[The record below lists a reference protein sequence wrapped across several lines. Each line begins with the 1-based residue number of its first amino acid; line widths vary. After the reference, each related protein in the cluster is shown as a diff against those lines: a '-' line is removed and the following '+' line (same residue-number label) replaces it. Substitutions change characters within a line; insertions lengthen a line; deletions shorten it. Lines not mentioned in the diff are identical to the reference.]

1 MQPAKTIKEKIRH
14 SLHLERALRL
24 VWQSAPGW
32 TAANFGLILIQGLL
46 PLVSLYL
53 MKLIVDAVTAGLLAP
68 DKTDSLKKVTLLILL
83 AAAVALFAAGC
94 RSLTEIVKEAQ
105 TQVVT
110 DHVADV
116 IHGKSVA
123 VDLSY
128 YEDPKYYDTLHRAQQ
143 EATYRPTSI
152 MTSLTQFGQSGIS
165 LLALA
170 GLLISFRWWFAAM
183 LFVATVPGVLL
194 RLKYAKQMY
203 DWQRRHTQAE
213 RRADYYHWM
222 LTDGGHAQEI
232 RLFGLG
238 ALFMDWFREL
248 RKRLRVEK
256 LQISARRS
264 WADLITQ
271 ASATVAIFGALGFV
285 AYQAVAGTIT
295 IGDMVM
301 YYGAFQRAQG
311 SVQEIWSSLTTL
323 YEDNLFL
330 ANFNEF
336 LDLKPKLV
344 ELRPAA
350 LSPGPSR
357 PASSWIGSIFATPP
371 GKEPCCEDINLQ
383 ILPGQMV
390 ALVGENG
397 SGKTTLIKLLCRLYD
412 PVSGNMAI
420 DGIDLRQFDPV
431 AMRREVSVIL
441 QNYARYCLTA
451 RENIWL
457 GDISLPADD
466 DKIFDAARQ
475 TRADDFIQKLPR
487 GYETVLGHEFEDQ
500 GELSQGEWQ
509 KVALARAFLREAQLI
524 ILDEPTSWMDAR
536 AEYEIF
542 KSFRQMFKDRMVLL
556 ISHRFSTVR
565 VADYIFVLEN
575 GRIIESGAHS
585 DLMRGAQDMRG
596 YLKCR
601 RVLIDKE
608 SLSNLG
614 NCRRQLE
621 LPPLLKSNAP
631 LI

>member
-1 MQPAKTIKEKIRH
+1 MKPAETIKEKIRH

-24 VWQSAPGW
+24 VWRSAPGW

-53 MKLIVDAVTAGLLAP
+53 MKLIVDAVTAGLVAP
-68 DKTDSLKKVTLLILL
+68 EKSAALSKVIFLIAS
-83 AAAVALFAAGC
+83 AAAVVLFAACC

-123 VDLSY
+123 VDLEY

-152 MTSLTQFGQSGIS
+152 MNSLMQLGQNGIS

-170 GLLISFRWWFAAM
+170 GLLVSFRWWVAAM
-183 LFVATVPGVLL
+183 LFVATAPGVLM
-194 RLKYAKQMY
+194 RLKYAKKMY
-203 DWQRRHTQAE
+203 DWQRQHTQAE
-213 RRADYYHWM
+213 RRAYYYHWM
-222 LTDGGHAQEI
+222 LTDGSHAQEI

-238 ALFMDWFREL
+238 SLFMDWFREL
-248 RKRLRVEK
+248 RKKLRVEK

-264 WADLITQ
+264 LADLISQ
-271 ASATVAIFGALGFV
+271 ASATLAIFGALAFV
-285 AYQAVAGTIT
+285 AFQTIKGAIT

-311 SVQEIWSSLTTL
+311 SLQEIWTSLTSL

-330 ANFNEF
+330 ANFTEF
-336 LDLKPKLV
+336 LDLQPQIAGPLTPAPVPRPIKQGVLV
-344 ELRPAA
+344 KGVNFHYPTGERTVL
-350 LSPGPSR
+350 
-357 PASSWIGSIFATPP
+357 
-371 GKEPCCEDINLQ
+371 EDINLQ
-383 ILPGQMV
+383 ILPGQVV

-397 SGKTTLIKLLCRLYD
+397 SGKTSLIKLLCRLYD
-412 PVSGNMAI
+412 PVSGLITI
-420 DGIDLRQFDPV
+420 DGTDLRQFDPKTF
-431 AMRREVSVIL
+431 RGEVSVIL
-441 QNYARYCLTA
+441 QDYAHYCLTA

-457 GDISLPADD
+457 GDIGLNSRDE
-466 DKIFDAARQ
+466 KIFAAARQ
-475 TRADDFIQKLPR
+475 TGADDFIQKLPR

-500 GELSQGEWQ
+500 GELSVGEWQ

-536 AEYEIF
+536 AEYEVF
-542 KSFRQMFKDRMVLL
+542 KSFRQIFKGRMVLL

-565 VADYIFVLEN
+565 LADYIFVLGTREDN
-575 GRIIESGAHS
+575 RKRYS
-585 DLMRGAQDMRG
+585 
-596 YLKCR
+596 
-601 RVLIDKE
+601 
-608 SLSNLG
+608 
-614 NCRRQLE
+614 
-621 LPPLLKSNAP
+621 
-631 LI
+631 

>member
-1 MQPAKTIKEKIRH
+1 MQPPKTIRDRIRH

-46 PLVSLYL
+46 PLLSLYL
-53 MKLIVDAVTAGLLAP
+53 MKLIVDAVTIGLLAP
-68 DKTDSLKKVTLLILL
+68 DKTESLKKIILLILL
-83 AAAVALFAAGC
+83 AAAVALFAACC

-123 VDLSY
+123 VDLEY

-152 MTSLTQFGQSGIS
+152 MNSLMQLGQSGIS
-165 LLALA
+165 LVALA
-170 GLLISFRWWFAAM
+170 GLLVSFRWWVAAM
-183 LFVATVPGVLL
+183 LFLATVPGIFM
-194 RLKYAKQMY
+194 RLEYARQMY
-203 DWQRRHTQAE
+203 DWQSRHTPSS
-213 RRADYYHWM
+213 RRAYYYHGM
-222 LTDGGHAQEI
+222 LTGGGHAQEI

-238 ALFMDWFREL
+238 PLFMDRFREL
-248 RKRLRVEK
+248 RRTLRIEK
-256 LQISARRS
+256 LKISARRS
-264 WADLITQ
+264 LADLTTQ
-271 ASATVAIFGALGFV
+271 ASATLAIFGALAFV

-311 SVQEIWSSLTTL
+311 SLQEIWTSLTKL

-336 LDLKPKLV
+336 LELKPKLS
-344 ELRPAA
+344 EPLAPLAFP
-350 LSPGPSR
+350 SPIREGILLDRVNFRYPTGER
-357 PASSWIGSIFATPP
+357 TVL
-371 GKEPCCEDINLQ
+371 EDINLR
-383 ILPGQMV
+383 ISPGQMV

-412 PVSGNMAI
+412 PVSGRITI
-420 DGIDLRQFDPV
+420 DGNDLRQFDPQ
-431 AMRREVSVIL
+431 ALRQEFAVIL
-441 QNYARYCLTA
+441 QDYARYCLTA

-457 GDISLPADD
+457 GNIRLPAGDER
-466 DKIFDAARQ
+466 IIRAARQ
-475 TRADDFIQKLPR
+475 TKADDVIRKLPK

-536 AEYEIF
+536 AEYEVF
-542 KSFRQMFKDRMVLL
+542 ESFRQTFQGRMALL

-565 VADYIFVLEN
+565 LADYIYVLEG
-575 GRIIESGAHS
+575 GRIIEGGAHD
-585 DLMRGAQDMRG
+585 DLIRQGGKYAQLFEIQARS
-596 YLKCR
+596 Y
-601 RVLIDKE
+601 
-608 SLSNLG
+608 
-614 NCRRQLE
+614 Q
-621 LPPLLKSNAP
+621 
-631 LI
+631 